1 MPKKATQSRIAKAA
15 VLASNI
21 SVYSPAKDSDDLERC
36 YQLNQSDSKVVVEDN
51 IDTHRYLQS
60 DQQIEFSTAGFIP
73 KMSV

>member
-1 MPKKATQSRIAKAA
+1 MARASHDGVLAKAA

-21 SVYSPAKDSDDLERC
+21 SVYSPEKDSDDLERC